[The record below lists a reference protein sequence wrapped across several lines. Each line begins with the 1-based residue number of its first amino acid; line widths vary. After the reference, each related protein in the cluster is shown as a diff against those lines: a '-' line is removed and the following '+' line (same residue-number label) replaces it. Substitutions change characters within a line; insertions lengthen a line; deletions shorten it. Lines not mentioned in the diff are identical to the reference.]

1 MGPQIE
7 TERIF
12 SLVNILMNL
21 KICRL
26 QIGNVYKLIF
36 TSKNWSNDPKVS
48 CSSPSNCMMELVE
61 SPLNEISFCTCN
73 F

>member
-48 CSSPSNCMMELVE
+48 CSSPSN
-61 SPLNEISFCTCN
+61 
-73 F
+73 